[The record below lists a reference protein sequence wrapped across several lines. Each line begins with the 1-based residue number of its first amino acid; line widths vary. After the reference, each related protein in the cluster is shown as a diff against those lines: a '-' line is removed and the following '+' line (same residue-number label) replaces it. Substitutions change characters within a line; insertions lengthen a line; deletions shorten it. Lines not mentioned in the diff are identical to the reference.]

1 MTPIDTRKKLFVEEL
16 KSAARDMR
24 AYALVAIHAAG
35 TGHPGGSL
43 SCMDFT
49 AALFLNETNLEPK
62 DPKWQCRD
70 RVIYSGGHK
79 APALYVGMAAAGY
92 YNMDDV
98 VTLRKC
104 GSPFQGHP
112 HCLKLSGVEV
122 STGSLGQGLGIAVGQ
137 ALALKL
143 DDCDARV
150 YVVMGDGEQ
159 QEGSVWEAAMS
170 ASNFKLDNLC
180 AFVDK
185 NRLQIDGRVEDVM
198 NIDPLAD
205 KYRSFGWHV
214 VEIDGHDMDAILKA
228 LCEARETKG
237 KPTVIIAETFKGM
250 GVSFMKDQAGWH
262 GIATKDR
269 EQLDAALADIGSP
282 ALTKEKV
289 DQLLATAEKW
299 AKDMEKEIDSK
310 HVQTFAGAGFA
321 IPSSGTSP
329 YWWNDT
335 DNMKVKMD
343 PTRMGFGRA
352 LKRIGNDERICT
364 LHADISKS
372 ICITDFEADNPERQK
387 RVFSVGIAEQNMMQV
402 AAGLA
407 LNGKI
412 PITGTYGVFAAGR
425 PWDQIRTTICYGNL
439 NVKIAGAHGGIS
451 VGQDGATHQA
461 LEEISLMYVLPN
473 MVLEV
478 PCDSVET
485 EKGTE
490 ATVLGVDGPAY
501 IRYAREAT
509 PVVTTSATPYKFGIA
524 NIIRFRGEKPEFID
538 AFEQKLSKD
547 YENEGETLAII
558 ACGPMVPE
566 AMRAAWILKKEKGIE
581 TRVINVHTVKPLD
594 KAAIIAAAEEIGTII
609 TAEEHQ
615 VGGFGNIIAGV
626 AATRKKQDKPLR
638 IEQIGV
644 ADTFGESGM
653 PWELMKLFRL
663 TAEDI
668 AAKAMEMLK

>member
-1 MTPIDTRKKLFVEEL
+1 LGAAETTTRMRKSLEEL
-16 KSAARDMR
+16 NSAAREMR

-43 SCMDFT
+43 SIMDIT
-49 AALFLNETNLEPK
+49 AALFLNEMNLDPK
-62 DPKWQCRD
+62 DHKWDCRD
-70 RVIYSGGHK
+70 RVIFSGGHK

-92 YNMDDV
+92 YAYDDV

-112 HCLKLSGVEV
+112 HCLKLSGIEV
-122 STGSLGQGLGIAVGQ
+122 STGSLGQGLGVGVGQ
-137 ALALKL
+137 ALALRL

-170 ASNFKLDNLC
+170 ASNFGLDNLC
-180 AFVDK
+180 AIVDK
-185 NRLQIDGRVEDVM
+185 NRLQIDGWVENVM

-205 KYRSFGWHV
+205 KYTAFGWHV
-214 VEIDGHDMDAILKA
+214 IEIDGHDMRQILDAMD
-228 LCEARETKG
+228 EARNTKG
-237 KPTVIIAETFKGM
+237 KPSVIIANTVKGK
-250 GVSFMKDQAGWH
+250 GVSFMENQAGWH
-262 GIATKDR
+262 GVATKD
-269 EQLDAALADIGSP
+269 
-282 ALTKEKV
+282 V
-289 DQLLATAEKW
+289 DQLRTALKDIAAPSMTDAKLDELLGAATKFARDVS
-299 AKDMEKEIDSK
+299 AQIDAR
-310 HVQTFAGAGFA
+310 HPAVAGF
-321 IPSSGTSP
+321 
-329 YWWNDT
+329 WWNEADSMNV
-335 DNMKVKMD
+335 DMD

-352 LKRIGNDERICT
+352 LKRIGDDERVCT

-372 ICITDFEADNPERQK
+372 ICITDFEADHPERAN

-412 PITGTYGVFAAGR
+412 PITGTYGVFASGR
-425 PWDQIRTTICYGNL
+425 PWDQLRTTICYGNL

-461 LEEISLMYVLPN
+461 LEEISLIAVLPN
-473 MVLEV
+473 MHLEV

-485 EKGTE
+485 DKATE
-490 ATVLGVDGPAY
+490 ACILQVVGPAY

-509 PVVTTSATPYKFGIA
+509 PIVTDASTPYRFGVA
-524 NIIRFRGEKPEFID
+524 NVIRFRGGQPRFID
-538 AFEQKLSKD
+538 AFDQVLSTD
-547 YENEGETLAII
+547 YKGEGEQLAII

-566 AMRAAWILKKEKGIE
+566 AMRAAWMLKKRNGIE
-581 TRVINVHTVKPLD
+581 TRVINVHTVKPID
-594 KAAIIAAAEEIGTII
+594 EAAILAAANDIGTII

-615 VGGFGNIIAGV
+615 VGGFGNIVAGIA
-626 AATRKKQDKPLR
+626 AKRTTHTKPLR
-638 IEQIGV
+638 IAQIGV
-644 ADTFGESGM
+644 QDTFGESGM
-653 PWELMKLFRL
+653 PWELMKLFQL

-668 AAKAMEMLK
+668 AQKALAMV

>member
-1 MTPIDTRKKLFVEEL
+1 MASIETTRRKLSITQLEE
-16 KSAARDMR
+16 AARDMR

-43 SCMDFT
+43 SVMDLT
-49 AALFLNETNLEPK
+49 AALFLNELNLEPR
-62 DPKWQCRD
+62 DPKWDCRD

-92 YNMDDV
+92 YEMDDV

-112 HCLKLSGVEV
+112 HCLKLTGVEV
-122 STGSLGQGLGIAVGQ
+122 STGSLGQGLGVGVGQ
-137 ALALKL
+137 ALALRL

-159 QEGSVWEAAMS
+159 QEGSIWEAAMS

-180 AFVDK
+180 ALIDK
-185 NRLQIDGRVEDVM
+185 NRLQIDGWVKDVM
-198 NIDPLAD
+198 DIDPLAE
-205 KYRSFGWHV
+205 KYRAFGWHV
-214 VEIDGHDMDAILKA
+214 VEIDGHDMQAIVGA
-228 LCEARETKG
+228 FDEARNTKG
-237 KPTVIIAETFKGM
+237 KPTAIIANTVKGK
-250 GVSFMKDQAGWH
+250 GVSFMEDQAGWH
-262 GIATKDR
+262 GVATKTR
-269 EQLDAALADIGSP
+269 EQLDQALADLASP
-282 ALTKEKV
+282 KVTKDKV
-289 DQLLATAEKW
+289 DALLAKAEQY
-299 AKDMEKEIDSK
+299 AREVSAEIDARHPSRP
-310 HVQTFAGAGFA
+310 GF
-321 IPSSGTSP
+321 
-329 YWWNDT
+329 WWNEGES
-335 DNMKVKMD
+335 MKVEMD

-352 LKRIGNDERICT
+352 LKRIGEDERVCT

-372 ICITDFEADNPERQK
+372 ICITDFEEGHPERLN

-412 PITGTYGVFAAGR
+412 PVTGTYGVFASGR
-425 PWDQIRTTICYGNL
+425 PWDQLRTTICYGNL

-451 VGQDGATHQA
+451 VGPDGATHQS
-461 LEEISLMYVLPN
+461 LEEISLMAVLPN
-473 MVLEV
+473 MNLEV

-485 EKGTE
+485 EK
-490 ATVLGVDGPAY
+490 ATQACVLDVVGPAY

-509 PVVTTSATPYKFGIA
+509 PVVTTAQTPYKFGVA
-524 NIIRFRGEKPEFID
+524 NVIRFRGEKPSFID
-538 AFEQKLSKD
+538 AFDQVLSTD
-547 YENEGETLAII
+547 YRGEGEQLAII

-581 TRVINVHTVKPLD
+581 TRLLNVHTVKPID
-594 KAAIIAAAEEIGTII
+594 RAAIIAAAEEVGLII

-615 VGGFGNIIAGV
+615 VGGFGNIVAGV
-626 AATRKKQDKPLR
+626 AASRRNTTRPLV

-644 ADTFGESGM
+644 KDTFGESGM
-653 PWELMKLFRL
+653 PWELMKLFQL

-668 AAKAMEMLK
+668 AAKALEMLG

>member
-1 MTPIDTRKKLFVEEL
+1 LGVADITRRKLSVDEL
-16 KSAARDMR
+16 NSAAREMR

-43 SCMDFT
+43 SIMDLT
-49 AALFLNETNLEPK
+49 AALFLNEMNLDPK
-62 DPKWQCRD
+62 DHKWQCRD

-92 YNMDDV
+92 YEMDDV

-112 HCLKLSGVEV
+112 HCLKLSGIEV
-122 STGSLGQGLGIAVGQ
+122 STGSLGQGLGVGVGQ
-137 ALALKL
+137 ALALRL

-170 ASNFKLDNLC
+170 ASHFKLDNIC
-180 AFVDK
+180 AIIDK
-185 NRLQIDGRVEDVM
+185 NRLQIDGWVEDVM
-198 NIDPLAD
+198 NIDPLAE
-205 KYRSFGWHV
+205 KYAAFGWHV
-214 VEIDGHDMDAILKA
+214 IEINGHDMQQILDAFD
-228 LCEARETKG
+228 EARSTKG
-237 KPTVIIAETFKGM
+237 KPSVIIADTVKGK
-250 GVSFMKDQAGWH
+250 GVSFMENQGGWH
-262 GIATKDR
+262 GVATKDLD
-269 EQLDAALADIGSP
+269 QLKAALKDIAAP
-282 ALTKEKV
+282 TMTETKLEE
-289 DQLLATAEKW
+289 LLNKSASF
-299 AKDMEKEIDSK
+299 AKDMAAQIDAN
-310 HVQTFAGAGFA
+310 HPAVPGF
-321 IPSSGTSP
+321 
-329 YWWNDT
+329 WWNEADS
-335 DNMKVKMD
+335 MKVDMD

-352 LKRIGNDERICT
+352 LKRIGGDERICT

-372 ICITDFEADNPERQK
+372 ICITDFEADHPERLN

-412 PITGTYGVFAAGR
+412 PITGTYGVFASGR
-425 PWDQIRTTICYGNL
+425 PWDQLRTTICYGNL

-461 LEEISLMYVLPN
+461 LEEISLMAILPN
-473 MVLEV
+473 MHLEV

-485 EKGTE
+485 DK
-490 ATVLGVDGPAY
+490 ATQACVLDVFGPAY

-509 PVVTTSATPYKFGIA
+509 PIVTDASTPYKFGVA
-524 NIIRFRGEKPEFID
+524 NIIRFREEKPRFID
-538 AFEQKLSKD
+538 AFDQVLSTE
-547 YENEGETLAII
+547 YEGEGEKLAII

-566 AMRAAWILKKEKGIE
+566 AMRAAWILKKRNGIE
-581 TRVINVHTVKPLD
+581 TRVINVHTVKPID
-594 KAAIIAAAEEIGTII
+594 EAAIIAAANEIGTII

-615 VGGFGNIIAGV
+615 VGGFGNIVAGV
-626 AATRKKQDKPLR
+626 AAKRTEHSKPLR
-638 IEQIGV
+638 IVQIGV
-644 ADTFGESGM
+644 QDTFGESGM
-653 PWELMKLFRL
+653 PWELMKLFQL

-668 AAKAMEMLK
+668 AQKALALLG

>member
-1 MTPIDTRKKLFVEEL
+1 MGAAETTTRMRKSLEEL
-16 KSAARDMR
+16 NSAAREMR

-43 SCMDFT
+43 SIMDIT
-49 AALFLNETNLEPK
+49 AALFLNEMNLDPK
-62 DPKWQCRD
+62 DHKWDCRD
-70 RVIYSGGHK
+70 RVIFSGGHK

-92 YNMDDV
+92 YAYDDV

-112 HCLKLSGVEV
+112 HCLKLSGIEV
-122 STGSLGQGLGIAVGQ
+122 STGSLGQGLGVGVGQ
-137 ALALKL
+137 ALALRL

-170 ASNFKLDNLC
+170 ASNFGLDNLC
-180 AFVDK
+180 AIVDK
-185 NRLQIDGRVEDVM
+185 NRLQIDGWVENVM

-205 KYRSFGWHV
+205 KYTAFGWHV
-214 VEIDGHDMDAILKA
+214 IEIDGHDMRQILDAMD
-228 LCEARETKG
+228 EARNTKG
-237 KPTVIIAETFKGM
+237 KPSVIIANTVKGK
-250 GVSFMKDQAGWH
+250 GVSFMENQAGWH
-262 GIATKDR
+262 GVATKDVG
-269 EQLDAALADIGSP
+269 QLRTALKDIAAPSMTDAKLDELLGAATEFARDVSAQIDARHP
-282 ALTKEKV
+282 AVAGFWWNEAVSMKV
-289 DQLLATAEKW
+289 D
-299 AKDMEKEIDSK
+299 
-310 HVQTFAGAGFA
+310 
-321 IPSSGTSP
+321 
-329 YWWNDT
+329 
-335 DNMKVKMD
+335 MD

-352 LKRIGNDERICT
+352 LKRIGDDERVCT

-372 ICITDFEADNPERQK
+372 ICITDFEADHPERAN

-412 PITGTYGVFAAGR
+412 PITGTYGVFASGR
-425 PWDQIRTTICYGNL
+425 PWDQLRTTICYGNL

-461 LEEISLMYVLPN
+461 LEEISLIAVLPN
-473 MVLEV
+473 MHLEV

-485 EKGTE
+485 DKATE
-490 ATVLGVDGPAY
+490 ACILQVVGPAY

-509 PVVTTSATPYKFGIA
+509 PIVTNASTPYRFGVA
-524 NIIRFRGEKPEFID
+524 NVIRFRGEQPRFID
-538 AFEQKLSKD
+538 AFDQVLSTD
-547 YENEGETLAII
+547 YKGEGEQLAII

-566 AMRAAWILKKEKGIE
+566 AMRAAWMLKKRNGIE
-581 TRVINVHTVKPLD
+581 TRVINVHTVKPID
-594 KAAIIAAAEEIGTII
+594 EAAILAAANEIGTII

-615 VGGFGNIIAGV
+615 VGGFGNIVAGIA
-626 AATRKKQDKPLR
+626 AKRTIHTKPLR
-638 IEQIGV
+638 IAQIGV
-644 ADTFGESGM
+644 QDTFGESGM
-653 PWELMKLFRL
+653 PWELMKLFQL

-668 AAKAMEMLK
+668 AQKALAMV

>member
-1 MTPIDTRKKLFVEEL
+1 MAPIDKTKKLSIAEL
-16 KSAARDMR
+16 EAAAQDMR

-35 TGHPGGSL
+35 TGHPVGSF
-43 SCMDFT
+43 SATDFT
-49 AALFLNETNLEPK
+49 AALFLDEMNREPK
-62 DPKWQCRD
+62 APKLHCRD

-79 APALYVGMAAAGY
+79 APALYVGLAAAGFY
-92 YNMDDV
+92 DMDSV

-122 STGSLGQGLGIAVGQ
+122 STGSLGQGLGVGVGQ
-137 ALALKL
+137 GLALRL

-170 ASNFKLDNLC
+170 AAHFKLDNLC

-185 NRLQIDGRVEDVM
+185 NRLQIDGFVENVM
-198 NIDPLAD
+198 NIDPLAE
-205 KYRSFGWHV
+205 KYRAFGWHV
-214 VEIDGHDMDAILKA
+214 IEIDGHDMGQILGA
-228 LCEARETKG
+228 FEEARATKG
-237 KPTVIIAETFKGM
+237 KPTIIIGNTIKGK
-250 GVSFMKDQAGWH
+250 GVSFMENVGGWH
-262 GIATKDR
+262 GMATKDR
-269 EQLDAALADIGSP
+269 EQLDAALAEIASQVV
-282 ALTKEKV
+282 TKEKV
-289 DQLLATAEKW
+289 DELLESAAKWLNDTAKTIVSDHARVIATKR
-299 AKDMEKEIDSK
+299 S
-310 HVQTFAGAGFA
+310 
-321 IPSSGTSP
+321 
-329 YWWNDT
+329 YWWNEGDS
-335 DNMKVKMD
+335 MQVKMD

-352 LKRIGNDERICT
+352 LKEIGGDERICT

-372 ICITDFEADNPERQK
+372 ICITDFEADNPERQN

-407 LNGKI
+407 LDGKI
-412 PITGTYGVFAAGR
+412 PITGTYGVFASGR

-473 MVLEV
+473 MHLEV

-485 EKGTE
+485 QRSSK
-490 ATVLGVDGPAY
+490 AAILDVNGPAY

-509 PVVTTSATPYKFGIA
+509 PIVTDANTPYKFGVA
-524 NIIRFRGEKPEFID
+524 NIIRFRQEEPDFID
-538 AFEQKLSKD
+538 AFEQKLSTEYK
-547 YENEGETLAII
+547 NEGESLAII

-566 AMRAAWILKKEKGIE
+566 AMRAAWLLKVERGIE
-581 TRVINVHTVKPLD
+581 TRVINMHTVKPLD

-626 AATRKKQDKPLR
+626 AASRARFDKPLR

-644 ADTFGESGM
+644 ADMFGESGQ
-653 PWELMKLFRL
+653 PWELMKLFKL

-668 AAKAMEMLK
+668 AAKGIELLG

>member
-1 MTPIDTRKKLFVEEL
+1 LAPIDTTKKLSVEQL
-16 KSAARDMR
+16 NAAARDMR

-43 SCMDFT
+43 SVMDYT
-49 AALFLNETNLEPK
+49 AALFLSEMSLEPK

-79 APALYVGMAAAGY
+79 APALYVGLAAAGF
-92 YNMDDV
+92 YNMDDI

-112 HCLKLSGVEV
+112 HCLKLTGVEV
-122 STGSLGQGLGIAVGQ
+122 STGSLGQGLGIGVGQ
-137 ALALKL
+137 GLALRL

-185 NRLQIDGRVEDVM
+185 NRLQIDGLVEDVM
-198 NIDPLAD
+198 NIDPLAE
-205 KYRSFGWHV
+205 KYRAFGWHAI
-214 VEIDGHDMDAILKA
+214 EIDGNDMPQILHA
-228 LCEARETKG
+228 LDEARATKG
-237 KPTVIIAETFKGM
+237 KPTVIIGHTVKGKD
-250 GVSFMKDQAGWH
+250 VSFMENVAGWH
-262 GIATKDR
+262 GVATKDR
-269 EQLDAALADIGSP
+269 EQLDAALADIASP
-282 ALTKEKV
+282 ALPKAKV
-289 DQLLATAEKW
+289 DELLATADKW
-299 AKDMEKEIDSK
+299 AKNMEAQIDAK
-310 HVQTFAGAGFA
+310 HPAFGR
-321 IPSSGTSP
+321 S
-329 YWWNDT
+329 YWWNDGA
-335 DNMKVKMD
+335 DMKVKMD

-352 LKRIGNDERICT
+352 LKRIGDDERICT

-372 ICITDFEADNPERQK
+372 ICITDFEADHPERLK

-407 LNGKI
+407 ITGKI

-473 MVLEV
+473 MTLAV
-478 PCDSVET
+478 PCDSFET
-485 EKGTE
+485 DRATE
-490 ATVLGVDGPAY
+490 ACVLGVNGPAY

-509 PVVTTSATPYKFGIA
+509 PIVTTSATPYKFGTA
-524 NIIRFRGEKPEFID
+524 NVIRFRGEKPEFID
-538 AFEQKLSKD
+538 AFEQTLSAEYK
-547 YENEGETLAII
+547 NEGETLAII
-558 ACGPMVPE
+558 ACGPMVTE
-566 AMRAAWILKKEKGIE
+566 AMRAAWILKNEKGIE
-581 TRVINVHTVKPLD
+581 TRVINIHTVKPLD
-594 KAAIIAAAEEIGTII
+594 KAAILAAAEEIGTII

-626 AATRKKQDKPLR
+626 ATTRTKHDKPLR
-638 IEQIGV
+638 IEQIGIQ
-644 ADTFGESGM
+644 DTFGESGM
-653 PWELMKLFRL
+653 PWELMKLFKL

-668 AAKAMEMLK
+668 ATKAIEMLG

>member
-1 MTPIDTRKKLFVEEL
+1 MAPIDATKKLSIQDL
-16 KSAARDMR
+16 NAAARDMR

-43 SCMDFT
+43 SVMDFT
-49 AALFLNETNLEPK
+49 AALFLNEMNLEPK
-62 DPKWQCRD
+62 DPKWKCRD

-79 APALYVGMAAAGY
+79 APALYAGLAAAGF
-92 YNMDDV
+92 YNMDDI

-112 HCLKLSGVEV
+112 HCLKLTGVEV
-122 STGSLGQGLGIAVGQ
+122 STGSLGQGLGIGVGQ
-137 ALALKL
+137 GLALKL
-143 DDCDARV
+143 DGCDSRV

-185 NRLQIDGRVEDVM
+185 NRLQIDGLVEEVM
-198 NIDPLAD
+198 NIDPIAE
-205 KYRSFGWHV
+205 KYRSFGWHAI
-214 VEIDGHDMDAILKA
+214 EIDGNNMEQVLKA
-228 LCEARETKG
+228 LDEARATKG
-237 KPTVIIAETFKGM
+237 KPTVIIGNTAKGK
-250 GVSFMKDQAGWH
+250 GVSFMENVAGWH
-262 GIATKDR
+262 GVATKDR
-269 EQLDAALADIGSP
+269 EQLDAALADIASP
-282 ALTKEKV
+282 ALPKAKV
-289 DQLLATAEKW
+289 DELLATADKW
-299 AKDMEKEIDSK
+299 AKDMEAEIDAK
-310 HVQTFAGAGFA
+310 HPQFSRT
-321 IPSSGTSP
+321 

-335 DNMKVKMD
+335 EDMKVKMD

-352 LKRIGNDERICT
+352 LNRIGDDERICT

-372 ICITDFEADNPERQK
+372 ICITDFEADHPERLN

-407 LNGKI
+407 LDGKI

-439 NVKIAGAHGGIS
+439 NVKIAGAHAGIS

-461 LEEISLMYVLPN
+461 LEEISLMYILPN
-473 MVLEV
+473 MTLAV

-485 EKGTE
+485 DKSTE
-490 ATVLGVDGPAY
+490 ACVLGVNGPAY

-509 PVVTTSATPYKFGIA
+509 PIVTTSATPYKFGIA
-524 NIIRFRGEKPEFID
+524 NVIRFRGEQAQFTD
-538 AFEQKLSKD
+538 AFEQKLSTEDK
-547 YENEGETLAII
+547 NEGETLAII

-566 AMRAAWILKKEKGIE
+566 AMRAAWILKREKGIE
-581 TRVINVHTVKPLD
+581 TRVINIHTVKPLD
-594 KAAIIAAAEEIGTII
+594 KAAILAAAEEIGTII

-615 VGGFGNIIAGV
+615 VGGFGNIVAGV
-626 AATRKKQDKPLR
+626 ATTRRDNTKPLR

-653 PWELMKLFRL
+653 PWELMKLFKL

-668 AAKAMEMLK
+668 AVKAMEMLG

>member
-1 MTPIDTRKKLFVEEL
+1 MAPIDTTKKLSVDEL
-16 KSAARDMR
+16 ESAARDMR

-43 SCMDFT
+43 SVMDFT
-49 AALFLNETNLEPK
+49 AALFLNEMSLEPK
-62 DPKWQCRD
+62 DPKWKCRD

-79 APALYVGMAAAGY
+79 APALYAGLAAAGFY
-92 YNMDDV
+92 SMDDM

-112 HCLKLSGVEV
+112 HCLKLTGVEV
-122 STGSLGQGLGIAVGQ
+122 STGSLGQGLGIGVGQ
-137 ALALKL
+137 GLALKL
-143 DDCDARV
+143 DGCDSRV

-185 NRLQIDGRVEDVM
+185 NRLQIDGWVEDVM
-198 NIDPLAD
+198 NVDPLAD
-205 KYRSFGWHV
+205 KYRSFGWHAI
-214 VEIDGHDMDAILKA
+214 EIDGNDMGQVLKA
-228 LCEARETKG
+228 LEEARATKG
-237 KPTVIIAETFKGM
+237 KPTVIIGNTAKGK
-250 GVSFMKDQAGWH
+250 GVSFMENVGSWH
-262 GIATKDR
+262 GVATKDR
-269 EQLDAALADIGSP
+269 EQLDAALADIASP
-282 ALTKEKV
+282 ALPKAKV
-289 DQLLATAEKW
+289 DELLATADKW
-299 AKDMEKEIDSK
+299 AKGMEAEIDAK
-310 HVQTFAGAGFA
+310 HPQFSRT
-321 IPSSGTSP
+321 

-335 DNMKVKMD
+335 EDMKVKMD

-352 LKRIGNDERICT
+352 LNRIGDDERICT

-372 ICITDFEADNPERQK
+372 ICITDFEADHPERLN

-407 LNGKI
+407 LDGKI
-412 PITGTYGVFAAGR
+412 PVTGTYGVFAAGR

-439 NVKIAGAHGGIS
+439 NVKIAGAHAGIS

-461 LEEISLMYVLPN
+461 LEEISLMYILPN
-473 MVLEV
+473 MTLAV

-485 EKGTE
+485 DKSTE
-490 ATVLGVDGPAY
+490 ACVLGVNGPAY

-509 PVVTTSATPYKFGIA
+509 PIVTTSATPYKFGIA
-524 NIIRFRGEKPEFID
+524 NIIRFRDEQAQFTD

-547 YENEGETLAII
+547 YKNEGEALAII

-566 AMRAAWILKKEKGIE
+566 AMRAAWILKREKGIE
-581 TRVINVHTVKPLD
+581 TRVINIHTVKPLD
-594 KAAIIAAAEEIGTII
+594 IAAILAAAEEIGTLI

-626 AATRKKQDKPLR
+626 AATRRDNTKPLR

-644 ADTFGESGM
+644 MDTFGESGM
-653 PWELMKLFRL
+653 PWELMKLFKL

-668 AAKAMEMLK
+668 AVKAMEML

>member
-1 MTPIDTRKKLFVEEL
+1 MRKSLEEL
-16 KSAARDMR
+16 NSAAREMR

-43 SCMDFT
+43 SIMDIT
-49 AALFLNETNLEPK
+49 AALFLNEMNLDPK
-62 DPKWQCRD
+62 DHKWDCRD
-70 RVIYSGGHK
+70 RVIFSGGHK

-92 YNMDDV
+92 YAYDDV

-112 HCLKLSGVEV
+112 HCLKLSGIEV
-122 STGSLGQGLGIAVGQ
+122 STGSLGQGLGVGVGQ
-137 ALALKL
+137 ALALRL

-170 ASNFKLDNLC
+170 ASNFGLDNLC
-180 AFVDK
+180 AIVDK
-185 NRLQIDGRVEDVM
+185 NRLQIDGWVENVM

-205 KYRSFGWHV
+205 KYTAFGWHV
-214 VEIDGHDMDAILKA
+214 IEIDGHDMRQILDAMD
-228 LCEARETKG
+228 EARNTKG
-237 KPTVIIAETFKGM
+237 KPSVIIANTVKGK
-250 GVSFMKDQAGWH
+250 GVSFMENQAGWH
-262 GIATKDR
+262 GVATKDVG
-269 EQLDAALADIGSP
+269 QLRTALKDIAAPSMTDAKLDELLGAATEFARDVSAQIDARHP
-282 ALTKEKV
+282 AVAGFWWNEAVSMKV
-289 DQLLATAEKW
+289 D
-299 AKDMEKEIDSK
+299 
-310 HVQTFAGAGFA
+310 
-321 IPSSGTSP
+321 
-329 YWWNDT
+329 
-335 DNMKVKMD
+335 MD

-352 LKRIGNDERICT
+352 LKRIGDDERVCT

-372 ICITDFEADNPERQK
+372 ICITDFEADHPERAN

-412 PITGTYGVFAAGR
+412 PITGTYGVFASGR
-425 PWDQIRTTICYGNL
+425 PWDQLRTTICYGNL

-461 LEEISLMYVLPN
+461 LEEISLIAVLPN
-473 MVLEV
+473 MHLEV

-485 EKGTE
+485 DKATE
-490 ATVLGVDGPAY
+490 ACILQVVGPAY

-509 PVVTTSATPYKFGIA
+509 PIVTNASTPYRFGVA
-524 NIIRFRGEKPEFID
+524 NVIRFRGEQPRFID
-538 AFEQKLSKD
+538 AFDQVLSTD
-547 YENEGETLAII
+547 YKGEGEQLAII

-566 AMRAAWILKKEKGIE
+566 AMRAAWMLKKRNGIE
-581 TRVINVHTVKPLD
+581 TRVINVHTVKPID
-594 KAAIIAAAEEIGTII
+594 EAAILAAANEIGTII

-615 VGGFGNIIAGV
+615 VGGFGNIVAGIA
-626 AATRKKQDKPLR
+626 AKRTIHTKPLR
-638 IEQIGV
+638 IAQIGV
-644 ADTFGESGM
+644 QDTFGESGM
-653 PWELMKLFRL
+653 PWELMKLFQL

-668 AAKAMEMLK
+668 AQKALAMV